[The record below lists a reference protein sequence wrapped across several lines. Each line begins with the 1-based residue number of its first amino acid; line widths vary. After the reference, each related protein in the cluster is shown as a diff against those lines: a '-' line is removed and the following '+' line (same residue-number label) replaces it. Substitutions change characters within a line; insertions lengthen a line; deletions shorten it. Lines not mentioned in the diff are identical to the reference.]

1 MEYVE
6 LLSLLKKNYS
16 QILLGS
22 ISGFIISILYFF
34 ISEDSYITEGT
45 LYIYPVNSSIQKQE
59 VSSDMNFARNI
70 IGISEAPEFRN
81 FVLGKLETE
90 INYIP
95 LIGLSVGTKIKEIT
109 PNLISLSV
117 RDYSKEKSEN
127 KFNTYKNSII
137 DFSQRLKKGNAVFE
151 IELLDSNH
159 NTYKSQKNVYLYSL
173 IGFLLGFMIC
183 LIYYYLRKG
192 SK

>member
-6 LLSLLKKNYS
+6 LLLLLKKNYR
-16 QILLGS
+16 QILAGS
-22 ISGFIISILYFF
+22 ISGFIVFILYFF
-34 ISEDSYITEGT
+34 ISGDTYITEGT

-59 VSSDMNFARNI
+59 VTSDMNFARNI

-109 PNLISLSV
+109 PNLLSLSV
-117 RDYSKEKSEN
+117 KDYSKENSET

-137 DFSQRLKKGNAVFE
+137 DFSQRLKKGNAIFE
-151 IELLDSNH
+151 IELLDSNI

-173 IGFLLGFMIC
+173 IGFFLGFMIS
-183 LIYYYLRKG
+183 LVYYYLRKG

>member
-6 LLSLLKKNYS
+6 LLSLLKKNYR

>member
-6 LLSLLKKNYS
+6 LLSLLKKNYK

-45 LYIYPVNSSIQKQE
+45 LYIYPTNSSIQKQE
-59 VSSDMNFARNI
+59 VSSDMNYARNI
-70 IGISEAPEFRN
+70 IGISETPEFRN
-81 FVLGKLETE
+81 FVLGKMETE
-90 INYIP
+90 VNYIP

-109 PNLISLSV
+109 PNLVSLSV
-117 RDYSKEKSEN
+117 KDYSKEKSEN

-137 DFSQRLKKGNAVFE
+137 DFSQRLKKGNSIFE
-151 IELLDSNH
+151 IELLDTNL
-159 NTYKSQKNVYLYSL
+159 NTYKSHKNVYLYSL
-173 IGFLLGFMIC
+173 IGFFLGFMVC
-183 LIYYYLRKG
+183 LIYYFLRKG

>member
-6 LLSLLKKNYS
+6 LLLLLKKNYR
-16 QILLGS
+16 QILTGS
-22 ISGFIISILYFF
+22 ISGFIVFILYFF
-34 ISEDSYITEGT
+34 ISGDTYITEGT

-59 VSSDMNFARNI
+59 VTSDMNFARNI

-109 PNLISLSV
+109 PNLLSLSV
-117 RDYSKEKSEN
+117 KDYSKENSET

-137 DFSQRLKKGNAVFE
+137 DFSQRLKKGNAIFE
-151 IELLDSNH
+151 IELLDSNI

-173 IGFLLGFMIC
+173 IGFFLGFMVS
-183 LIYYYLRKG
+183 LVYYYLRKG

>member
-6 LLSLLKKNYS
+6 LLSLLKKNYK

-34 ISEDSYITEGT
+34 ISEDLYITEGT

-81 FVLGKLETE
+81 IVLGKLETE

-117 RDYSKEKSEN
+117 KDYSKEKSEN

-151 IELLDSNH
+151 IELLDTNP

-173 IGFLLGFMIC
+173 IGFFLGFMVC